1 MGWCRGGCGY
11 RAGNFN
17 DYTRSFCDPG
27 IFEWARMDTGRLN
40 RVGGRDEE
48 CDEYESPTRAAFS
61 WIALWTLAWGR
72 AGMCT
77 HMFTYICTY
86 RAELVPSQT
95 GNRVTKLFSLRC

>member
-27 IFEWARMDTGRLN
+27 IFEWDRMDTGRLN

-48 CDEYESPTRAAFS
+48 CDEYESSTRAAFHGLHYGH
-61 WIALWTLAWGR
+61 WLGGELA
-72 AGMCT
+72 CSHT
-77 HMFTYICTY
+77 
-86 RAELVPSQT
+86 
-95 GNRVTKLFSLRC
+95 